1 MLQRWYDL
9 PVRWQ
14 LMISISVISIG
25 AVLLSIGL
33 AVFDARERVKV
44 EVTSSMELAQR
55 FARDIVKRMA
65 TEQTLD
71 GLLESIPT
79 QLKYVRHARILVSNP
94 RGELVQI
101 APDSKAEAAITHGE
115 RAPRW
120 FTDLVGPSVGTREV
134 RVVLGSNTLGTIVI
148 VGEPGDELAEVWEE
162 VSRRAVIWLGITL
175 IMLALLYIVLGR
187 LLNPLEG
194 LASGMQE
201 LEDGHYGTRLSPPPL
216 RELAV
221 IADRFNTLAGALE
234 RARDE
239 NSKLYRHMIT
249 LQEEERRQ
257 VANELHDE
265 AGPCLFGITANAS
278 SITRLAD
285 KMPDPESSAIKS
297 RISEMLTIA
306 ERLKTINRDLLRRL
320 RPVELGRIS
329 LQELIESLL
338 SGFERRHPDVGFAFS
353 PGELQRSYGETTDL
367 TIFRCVQEG
376 LTNAM
381 RHGGAKHVGIELG
394 EQTSSK
400 GANGKG
406 PLRKLRLLV
415 HDDGE
420 GFTPNAPI
428 GLGLTAMQERVRS
441 IDGTSHIQ
449 SSPQGG
455 TTIVVLVPLSPT
467 GERHSDQSLTI
478 QSAL

>member
-25 AVLLSIGL
+25 AVLFSILL
-33 AVFDARERVKV
+33 AVVDAKERVKV

-65 TEQTLD
+65 TEQTLE
-71 GLLESIPT
+71 GLIESIPA
-79 QLKYVRHARILVSNP
+79 QLRYVRHARILVTDAK
-94 RGELVQI
+94 GELVQI
-101 APDSKAEAAITHGE
+101 APDPKADGTFPHGE

-216 RELAV
+216 RELGV

-234 RARDE
+234 KARAE
-239 NSKLYRHMIT
+239 NSNLYRHMIT

-278 SITRLAD
+278 SIARLAD
-285 KMPDPESSAIKS
+285 KVPAPESSAIKS
-297 RISEMLTIA
+297 RIDEMLTIS

-329 LQELIESLL
+329 LRELIESLL
-338 SGFERRHPDVGFAFS
+338 AGFERRHPEVEFNFL
-353 PGELQRSYGETTDL
+353 PGRLERSYGEMTDL
-367 TIFRCVQEG
+367 TIFRCVQEA

-381 RHGGAKHVGIELG
+381 RHGGAEHVTIELG
-394 EQTSSK
+394 EDGAPK
-400 GANGKG
+400 AANGG
-406 PLRKLRLLV
+406 SPLGRLRLVV

-420 GFTPNAPI
+420 GFAPNAPI
-428 GLGLTAMQERVRS
+428 GLGLTAMQERVRTL
-441 IDGTSHIQ
+441 DGTSHIQ

-455 TTIVVLVPLSPT
+455 TTIVVLVPLSPLR
-467 GERHSDQSLTI
+467 ERRTDATLTI